1 MSISIEQMC
10 FLLERFIFFCNNEM
24 ENPCLTKWAYVG
36 LIDEF

>member
-10 FLLERFIFFCNNEM
+10 FLLERFIFFFNNEM
-24 ENPCLTKWAYVG
+24 ENPCLINWAHVG